1 MDFPGEMNKYE
12 QMIMIF
18 HDLSWWIFH
27 I

>member
-18 HDLSWWIFH
+18 HGGFSIYDL
-27 I
+27 